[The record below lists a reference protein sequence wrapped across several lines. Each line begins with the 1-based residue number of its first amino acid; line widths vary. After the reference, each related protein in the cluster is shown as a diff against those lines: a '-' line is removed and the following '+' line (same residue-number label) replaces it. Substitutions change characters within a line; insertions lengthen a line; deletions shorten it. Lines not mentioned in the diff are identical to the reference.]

1 MAEQGLTFIHLS
13 DIHFHKN
20 SGDNYDLDYDLRNEI
35 IEDIKREVNALG
47 SVSGILISG
56 DIAFSGKQV
65 EYKSAERFLFELC
78 QLLQIPKTSI
88 YCVPGNHDVDQDV
101 IKESHSLERAQ
112 SGIETS
118 KKLDSEIAGYMRDP
132 NSKTM
137 MYSHIHEYNNFSAKF
152 NCNID
157 ADRQTWKNDLK
168 LNDGSLLRLYGL
180 NSVIIS
186 SHRDNPERAKEIS
199 SKANKKYREN
209 NREKFYKSIMN
220 NYFKNKFKW
229 RSRSELY
236 RLIKNKT
243 IKIDNFCK
251 KCQSQNDLRLKF
263 EEYPNK
269 VKEIRKQINKKI
281 YYLCGG
287 CR

>member
-137 MYSHIHEYNNFSAKF
+137 MYSHIQNLTA
-152 NCNID
+152 
-157 ADRQTWKNDLK
+157 
-168 LNDGSLLRLYGL
+168 
-180 NSVIIS
+180 IS
-186 SHRDNPERAKEIS
+186 MPIGKHGKMI
-199 SKANKKYREN
+199 
-209 NREKFYKSIMN
+209 
-220 NYFKNKFKW
+220 
-229 RSRSELY
+229 
-236 RLIKNKT
+236 
-243 IKIDNFCK
+243 
-251 KCQSQNDLRLKF
+251 
-263 EEYPNK
+263 
-269 VKEIRKQINKKI
+269 
-281 YYLCGG
+281 
-287 CR
+287 